1 MQVIA
6 VDTGYG
12 QMDFKIRQDARV
24 RLLEKTNA
32 RYLTREAVGCTVDFI
47 AMDVSFISATLVLPA
62 VISAAFPESPHER
75 RGRQMVVLVKPQFEA
90 GREYVGKG
98 GIVRDE
104 GAQLEAVEKVKG
116 PQNAWRG
123 AHRYDRITHPGRRG
137 ESRVSA
143 FFSVLTS
150 ASSVSSVVNSLY
162 NLLFPMASSQAA
174 PRKTAAI
181 ISWPDRPAVAK
192 ILPGV
197 LTWLT
202 EHGYKV
208 IVDLETSKYIDGQE
222 VVPRSQMSSKP
233 LDLAVVLG
241 GDGTLLSAARVTAA
255 IDVPLLGVNL
265 GSLGFL
271 TEVPLQSL
279 YSMLDAIA
287 QGRAAVERRSLM
299 EVQLL
304 REETVR
310 GSYLVF
316 NDAVVNK
323 TALAR
328 LNTYDLHID
337 KAFVASYRADGMIVA
352 TPTGS
357 TAYSLSAGGPVLV
370 PRSRLLSSRLLRRT
384 L

>member
-1 MQVIA
+1 
-6 VDTGYG
+6 
-12 QMDFKIRQDARV
+12 
-24 RLLEKTNA
+24 
-32 RYLTREAVGCTVDFI
+32 
-47 AMDVSFISATLVLPA
+47 
-62 VISAAFPESPHER
+62 
-75 RGRQMVVLVKPQFEA
+75 
-90 GREYVGKG
+90 
-98 GIVRDE
+98 
-104 GAQLEAVEKVKG
+104 
-116 PQNAWRG
+116 
-123 AHRYDRITHPGRRG
+123 
-137 ESRVSA
+137 
-143 FFSVLTS
+143 
-150 ASSVSSVVNSLY
+150 
-162 NLLFPMASSQAA
+162 MASSQAA
-174 PRKTAAI
+174 SPKTAAI
-181 ISWPDRPAVAK
+181 ISRPDRPEVAQ
-192 ILPGV
+192 ILPGL
-197 LTWLT
+197 LTWLA

-208 IVDLETSKYIDGQE
+208 IIDVETASYIAGQD
-222 VVPRSQMSSKP
+222 VVPRAQMSSKP

-287 QGRAAVERRSLM
+287 QGRATVEHRSLM

-304 REETVR
+304 REDTVR

-328 LNTYDLHID
+328 LNTYDLYID

-357 TAYSLSAGGPVLV
+357 TAYSLSAGGPVLMPTVKAFVITPVAPHSLTHRPLVV
-370 PRSRLLSSRLLRRT
+370 PDSVEIEILLRSEEEVAYLSLDGQPGLDLRDGDRVRCRLSEHQVNLFRT
-384 L
+384 GSDFFHVLRTKLKWGERQN